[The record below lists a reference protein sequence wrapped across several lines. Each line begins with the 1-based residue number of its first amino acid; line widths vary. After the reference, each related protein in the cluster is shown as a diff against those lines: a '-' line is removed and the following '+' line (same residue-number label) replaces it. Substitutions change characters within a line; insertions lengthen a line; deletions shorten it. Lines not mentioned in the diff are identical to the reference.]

1 MSDKESQRYFLRD
14 EMHEIRN
21 AIEDERMNNQSST
34 KKFEPVGS
42 GEVVN
47 QIKNQRMC
55 GKWSRINI
63 DSN

>member
-1 MSDKESQRYFLRD
+1 VIKKVKEIFHGMKCMRFGMQ
-14 EMHEIRN
+14 
-21 AIEDERMNNQSST
+21 EDERINNQSSA

-55 GKWSRINI
+55 DK
-63 DSN
+63 

>member
-1 MSDKESQRYFLRD
+1 MSDKESQRNFSRD

-21 AIEDERMNNQSST
+21 AMEDERMNNQSSA
-34 KKFEPVGS
+34 KKFEPVRS

-55 GKWSRINI
+55 DKWSRINI